1 MSFDNF
7 ITLAVGLLVCGTLLG
22 IFLRKLWGNIKRSRL
37 YYLVTPKLIKPYVG
51 EK

>member
-7 ITLAVGLLVCGTLLG
+7 ITITLGVLLSGVFLG
-22 IFLRKLWGNIKRSRL
+22 IFLRKLWLNIKRSRL
-37 YYLVTPKLIKPYVG
+37 YYLITPKLIKPYVR